1 MDTSWLSALPLPF
14 LQYEFM
20 RNAFLGILLIAPL
33 FGLSG
38 TLVVSNRLSFYSD
51 ALGHSALA
59 GIAIGTLLGLNDPIA
74 ALVVFRSCLAWRSP
88 LSKTGDGLRP
98 TQSWVFFLLRPLP
111 WASPFSPGV
120 GDLPNTI
127 AIWSVICF
135 RSSPAIWSF

>member
-1 MDTSWLSALPLPF
+1 MDTSWLAVLPLPF

-59 GIAIGTLLGLNDPIA
+59 GIAIGTLIGLENPIRCPDHFSIF
-74 ALVVFRSCLAWRSP
+74 VRP
-88 LSKTGDGLRP
+88 GDHSGEKPRP
-98 TQSWVFFLLRPLP
+98 GF
-111 WASPFSPGV
+111 
-120 GDLPNTI
+120 D
-127 AIWSVICF
+127 
-135 RSSPAIWSF
+135 